1 VVLEYMLKTFIDSR
15 KRGTTGARKKCTSRT
30 LDIYK
35 YNLGIFFGWLQTE
48 HGIAGYES
56 IARLHI
62 VQFLDWLEAKETS
75 GEWKRATTLQM
86 LRCLRTFFRWVD
98 KDEECQDD
106 KLRGIQRWLP
116 MIEKCPRRTDI
127 PQVSDIKTFK
137 NAFNTSN
144 KWGYRNYVATCLL
157 INNGI
162 RIGELCSLKIN
173 DIQWEDKKLIV
184 SGKTGTRLVPFTD
197 DVGRLLKG
205 WLKRRQQ
212 CGKSADSPY
221 LFISKR
227 SEKMDPNAVQQAFR
241 KHRLKENLPRIS
253 AHTFRHVFCTNY
265 LRKGGDI
272 AKLQTVS
279 GHSSMQMLSEYLH
292 MAKLGSKAVQDE
304 MEKVNLLKDL

>member
-1 VVLEYMLKTFIDSR
+1 VVLEYMLKVFIDSR
-15 KRGTTGARKKCTSRT
+15 KRGTTGARKKCTERT
-30 LDIYK
+30 LEIYR
-35 YNLGIFFGWLQTE
+35 YNLGMFFDWLQKE
-48 HGIAGYES
+48 HGVAGYKD

-62 VQFLDWLEAKETS
+62 VQFLDWLEAKEAA

-98 KDEECQDD
+98 KDEECQDAN
-106 KLRGIQRWLP
+106 LRGVQRWLP

-127 PQVSDIKTFK
+127 PQIADIKSFK
-137 NAFNTSN
+137 NSFNTSN

-162 RIGELCSLKIN
+162 RIGELCNLKIN
-173 DIQWEDKKLIV
+173 DVQFEDKKLIV

-212 CGKSADSPY
+212 CGKYADSPY

-227 SEKMDPNAVQQAFR
+227 SEKMDPNAFQQAFR
-241 KHRLKENLPRIS
+241 KHRLKAGLPRIS

-265 LRKGGDI
+265 LKKGGDI

-292 MAKLGSKAVQDE
+292 LAKLGSKSVQDE
-304 MEKVNLLKDL
+304 MERVNLLKEL